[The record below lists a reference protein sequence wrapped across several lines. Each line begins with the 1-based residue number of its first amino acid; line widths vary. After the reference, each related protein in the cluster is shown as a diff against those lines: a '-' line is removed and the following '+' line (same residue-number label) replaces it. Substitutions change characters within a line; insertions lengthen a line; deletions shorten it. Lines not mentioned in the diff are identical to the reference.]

1 MPTKLLAAFTL
12 TALALIAAPRAAE
25 AAEPQITSALITPFV
40 ANIGDR
46 MTLTIVV
53 QHDPGTT
60 ITGPAFDDNI
70 GALELLAVNEPV
82 TVTTDS
88 GATTTLSYTLTSF
101 RIGPGAIPS
110 IELVWREPAG
120 TGIIRTP
127 EVQYAVDSVLQPG
140 DDSLR
145 PLKAQLAIPQ
155 PAPPP
160 FVPAAIVVMM
170 ALLTACGY
178 WLMRQAI
185 ALRPPTPTP
194 AYVPAPIS
202 PARIAREE
210 LDALTR
216 DGLARTDTAAYYAIV
231 AGAVR
236 RYLSR
241 RFGFPAFA
249 LTRRE
254 IAREMERAGI
264 DRWPAHLTENLL
276 DQSAAAEFAQF
287 EPAPERRDQD
297 LAAAYEI
304 IDLTSPE
311 EASLETT
318 PR

>member
-1 MPTKLLAAFTL
+1 MLPKLLAALAL
-12 TALALIAAPRAAE
+12 TALALIAAPRASE
-25 AAEPQITSALITPFV
+25 AATPDIVSALITPFV
-40 ANIGDR
+40 ANIGGR

-60 ITGPAFDDNI
+60 ISGPAFDDNI
-70 GALELLAVNEPV
+70 GALELLSVGEPV
-82 TVTTDS
+82 MVETDV
-88 GATTTLSYTLTSF
+88 GATTTLVYTLTSF

-110 IELVWREPAG
+110 IELTWREAG
-120 TGIIRTP
+120 ASGIIRTP
-127 EVQYAVDSVLQPG
+127 DILYAVDSVLQPG

-160 FVPAAIVVMM
+160 FVPAALMAMM

-178 WLMRQAI
+178 WLMRQTI
-185 ALRPPTPTP
+185 ALRPPTPAP
-194 AYVPAPIS
+194 AYLPTPIS

-210 LDALTR
+210 LDAVTR
-216 DGLARTDTAAYYAIV
+216 DGLARTDPAAYYANV

-264 DRWPAHLTENLL
+264 DRWPARLTENLL

-304 IDLTSPE
+304 IDLTSADDEPG
-311 EASLETT
+311 T
-318 PR
+318 